1 MKLKQAYIL
10 AESKQTSNMDDC
22 DKRVCNLFL
31 YDFELSGIH
40 LDITTRNKFVTV
52 NDQLLN
58 YITQFQANTQAPSQ
72 IDYKDIDHK
81 FIKL

>member
-1 MKLKQAYIL
+1 
-10 AESKQTSNMDDC
+10 MDEC

-40 LDITTRNKFVTV
+40 LDIATRNKFVSV

-58 YITQFQANTQAPSQ
+58 YITQFQANTQAPAQ

-81 FIKL
+81 FVKL